1 MNHTGQRQTSY
12 LFSLVILGLLY
23 FVFGFA
29 TWINS
34 VLIPFLKTA
43 CNLSNFTAYFV
54 TFAFYISYFVMAIP
68 SSMILKKVGFRNGMS
83 LGLFVMAIGALI
95 FLPAAYTRSYIL
107 FLFGLFVMGTGLS
120 LLQTAVNPYVTIIG
134 PIESAAKR
142 ISIMGICNKV
152 AGVLAPIILASIV
165 LHDAEE
171 ITKQLQS
178 ITDVT
183 EKSILLD
190 TLAQR
195 LIIPY
200 LMMAAILLLLA
211 LMVRLAKLPEI
222 NPEEETTDQNTE
234 YSHKTI
240 WSYPQ
245 LWLGVI
251 ALFLYV
257 GVEVIAGDTIIRYGQ
272 SLNVAMESAKYF
284 TSLTLIAMIIG
295 YFVGIALIPKI
306 LSQKNALMICAILG
320 FLFTTL
326 AVCTP
331 GNILLHLPM
340 IDLMTLES
348 VQLTIPFTVLFIAL
362 LGIANSLMWPAIWP
376 LALDGVG
383 KYIKLGSALLI
394 MAIAGGAVLP
404 LVYGLMADSLGTQT
418 AYLINIPCYL
428 FIFYFAFHGH
438 LIGKKRHQDK

>member
-1 MNHTGQRQTSY
+1 
-12 LFSLVILGLLY
+12 
-23 FVFGFA
+23 
-29 TWINS
+29 
-34 VLIPFLKTA
+34 
-43 CNLSNFTAYFV
+43 
-54 TFAFYISYFVMAIP
+54 
-68 SSMILKKVGFRNGMS
+68 
-83 LGLFVMAIGALI
+83 
-95 FLPAAYTRSYIL
+95 
-107 FLFGLFVMGTGLS
+107 
-120 LLQTAVNPYVTIIG
+120 
-134 PIESAAKR
+134 
-142 ISIMGICNKV
+142 
-152 AGVLAPIILASIV
+152 
-165 LHDAEE
+165 
-171 ITKQLQS
+171 
-178 ITDVT
+178 
-183 EKSILLD
+183 
-190 TLAQR
+190 
-195 LIIPY
+195 
-200 LMMAAILLLLA
+200 
-211 LMVRLAKLPEI
+211 
-222 NPEEETTDQNTE
+222 
-234 YSHKTI
+234 
-240 WSYPQ
+240 
-245 LWLGVI
+245 
-251 ALFLYV
+251 
-257 GVEVIAGDTIIRYGQ
+257 
-272 SLNVAMESAKYF
+272 
-284 TSLTLIAMIIG
+284 MIIG

-331 GNILLHLPM
+331 GNILLHLPI